1 MTVVLPEGTPT
12 LGNTKVAA
20 CVAVVD
26 LEAPK
31 VATEISAVTSLDASG
46 YLYPAGWNPTGSTA
60 KGTAMARLA
69 STRQKERLN
78 RTTYSLP
85 NLQYVH
91 DPQGDDSDPGN
102 EAREMFVE
110 GVELFIVERI
120 GLDADVAWATG
131 QRTITH
137 HIRLG
142 AQIDSGD
149 RTDENG
155 EFFIEQAVVYVN
167 DGPVRGVTAA

>member
-12 LGNTKVAA
+12 LGNTKIAA

-31 VATEISAVTSLDASG
+31 VATEISAGTSLDVSG
-46 YLYPAGWNPTGSTA
+46 YVYPAGWNPVGSTA
-60 KGTAMARLA
+60 KGTAMPRLA
-69 STRQKERLN
+69 SVRNKERIN

-91 DPQGDDSDPGN
+91 DPQGDDDDPGN
-102 EAREMFVE
+102 EAREMFADGAEV
-110 GVELFIVERI
+110 VIVERI
-120 GLDADVAWATG
+120 GIDADEAWAVG
-131 QRTITH
+131 QHTISH

-142 AQIDSGD
+142 PQIDSGD

-155 EFFIEQAVVYVN
+155 EFFIEQAIVYVN
-167 DGPVRGVTAA
+167 DGPVRGVTVT